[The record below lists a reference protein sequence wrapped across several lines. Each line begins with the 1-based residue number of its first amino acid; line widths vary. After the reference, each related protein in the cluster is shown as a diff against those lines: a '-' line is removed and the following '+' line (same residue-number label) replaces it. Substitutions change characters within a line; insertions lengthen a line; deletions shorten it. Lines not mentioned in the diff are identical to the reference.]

1 MESREVDLGG
11 KLTIPREVQVER
23 RRLETCDSI
32 SESEDSAVTS
42 KEVKCICPP
51 TTKRERERE
60 RDRDGSEFYR
70 EQNSRGASWK
80 RKKCAE

>member
-11 KLTIPREVQVER
+11 KLTILREVQVER

-51 TTKRERERE
+51 TTKKE
-60 RDRDGSEFYR
+60 RDRDRDRSEFYR